1 MNSNSLKYLFTA
13 AIFCISVT
21 AYSQDPIGTEVIN
34 VVRPF
39 TPTVADAFKIKET
52 PVMIDSLNME
62 KKNVQYNIF
71 SVPVAST
78 FVPAKG
84 KATTLERRR
93 PDKLFDNYV
102 TLGFGNYTTAL
113 GELYATFEVDR
124 DSEVSL
130 FFKHNSSQ
138 GGIKDVQLDDHY
150 FDTTLDLNYS
160 GNRREMQYNLGFGAL
175 HEIYN
180 WYGLPE
186 FATEDEIQIATDAG
200 VNHSFYGVAVKGNL
214 RMTDSPFSGG
224 EVLLRYFGDSY
235 SSSEINFIAAPEFLF
250 NLGNQDV
257 GINVDIDYLS
267 GRFEKSFLFPED
279 EIKYSFLNVGVHPYI
294 RFQNEGFVINLGA
307 QAVFGMDNENSE
319 SDIFIYPKV
328 DASFRVVDE
337 FLSFYAGVDG
347 GLDQNSY
354 FNFTR
359 ENPYVSPTLMIAPTD
374 RQYEGYAGIQGKFTS
389 TVSYNLKGSYKNEI
403 NKPLFISN
411 PLMITVPADE
421 LQGYEFGN
429 SFAVVYDDVTTLEI
443 FGELQAEVSTG
454 INIGV
459 NASFFSYS
467 LDFLPEAFNL
477 PEFKATVFANAVFNE
492 QFFGGLSLFYVGERK
507 DIESF
512 DPFLPVEPVSRTL
525 DGYLDANIH
534 LGYNLN
540 PQLTFFVRG
549 SNLLSDNY
557 EKWLNTPV
565 QGIQVLGGAT
575 YKFNW

>member
-1 MNSNSLKYLFTA
+1 MFYKTSRFYLVMSLLFTA
-13 AIFCISVT
+13 TSLYA
-21 AYSQDPIGTEVIN
+21 QDPIGTEVIN
-34 VVRPF
+34 VVRPY

-52 PVMIDSLNME
+52 PVSIDSLNME
-62 KKNVQYNIF
+62 KQQVQYSIF

-84 KATTLERRR
+84 KATMLERKR
-93 PDKLFDNYV
+93 PDKYYNNYV

-113 GELYATFEVDR
+113 GELFATFEVDR
-124 DSEVSL
+124 DAEVSL

-138 GGIKDVQLDDHY
+138 GGIKEVQLDDHY
-150 FDTTLDLNYS
+150 FDTSLDLNYS
-160 GNRREMQYNLGFGAL
+160 GSTRDMIYNLGFGAL

-180 WYGLPE
+180 WYGLSPMANE
-186 FATEDEIQIATDAG
+186 NDFRNAVDAG
-200 VNHSFYGVAVKGNL
+200 VNHSYYGAAVKGSIK
-214 RMTDSPFSGG
+214 MEDSSFSGG
-224 EVLLRYFGDSY
+224 EVMLRYFGDSY
-235 SSSEINFIAAPEFLF
+235 SSSEINFVAAPEFLF
-250 NLGNQDV
+250 DLGGQDV

-267 GRFEKSFLFPED
+267 GKFDKSFAFPD
-279 EIKYSFLNVGVHPYI
+279 TDIKYSFLNAGVHPYI
-294 RFQNEGFVINLGA
+294 RFQNKGFSINLGA
-307 QAVFGMDNENSE
+307 QLVYGMDNENSE
-319 SDIFIYPKV
+319 SDISIYPKV

-359 ENPYVSPTLMIAPTD
+359 QNPYVSPTLFIAPTD
-374 RQYEGYAGIQGKFTS
+374 RQYEGFAGIQGKFTS
-389 TVSYNLKGSYKNEI
+389 TVSYNLKGSFKNEI
-403 NKPLFISN
+403 NKPLFVSN
-411 PLMITVPADE
+411 PLMSTVPADE

-443 FGELQAEVSTG
+443 FGELQAEVSSG

-459 NASFFSYS
+459 NASFYSYGVDR
-467 LDFLPEAFNL
+467 LDEAYNL
-477 PEFKATVFANAVFNE
+477 PEFKATLFANAVINE
-492 QFFGGLSLFYVGERK
+492 QFFGGFGLFYVGERN
-507 DIESF
+507 DLESF
-512 DPFLPVEPVSRTL
+512 DPFFPTEPLTKTL
-525 DGYLDANIH
+525 DAYVDINLH
-534 LGYNLN
+534 LGYNFN
-540 PQLTFFVRG
+540 EQLTFFVKG

>member
-1 MNSNSLKYLFTA
+1 MNSNSLKYFFTA
-13 AIFCISVT
+13 AIFCVS
-21 AYSQDPIGTEVIN
+21 AAAFSQDPIGTEVIN
-34 VVRPF
+34 VVRPY

-52 PVMIDSLNME
+52 PVSVDSLNME
-62 KKNVQYNIF
+62 KKNVQYSIF

-78 FVPAKG
+78 FVPDKG

-93 PDKLFDNYV
+93 PDQLYNNYV

-113 GELYATFEVDR
+113 GELFATFEVDR

-138 GGIKDVQLDDHY
+138 GGIKDVVLDDY
-150 FDTTLDLNYS
+150 FFDTSLDLNYS
-160 GNRREMQYNLGFGAL
+160 GKTRDMAYNLGFGAM

-186 FATEDEIQIATDAG
+186 FATEDEIQRANDAG
-200 VNHSFYGVAVKGNL
+200 VNHSFYGVALKGNL
-214 RMTDSPFSGG
+214 KMQDSPFSGG
-224 EVLLRYFGDSY
+224 EALLRYFGDSY
-235 SSSEINFIAAPEFLF
+235 SSSEINFIVTPEFVF
-250 NLGNQDV
+250 DLGNQDV
-257 GINVDIDYLS
+257 GVNVEIDYLS
-267 GRFEKSFLFPED
+267 GKFDKSYLLPE
-279 EIKYSFLNVGVHPYI
+279 EGIKYSLLNAGVHPYI

-319 SDIFIYPKV
+319 SNVFIYPKV

-359 ENPYVSPTLMIAPTD
+359 ENPYVSPTLIIAPTD
-374 RQYEGYAGIQGKFTS
+374 RQYEAFAGIQGKFTS
-389 TVSYNLKGSYKNEI
+389 TVSYNLKGSFKNEI
-403 NKPLFISN
+403 SKPFFISN
-411 PLMITVPADE
+411 PLMSTVPEDE

-429 SFAVVYDDVTTLEI
+429 SFAVVYDDVTTFEI
-443 FGELQAEVSTG
+443 FGELQAEVSNG
-454 INIGV
+454 INLGV
-459 NASFFSYS
+459 NAGFFSYS
-467 LDFLPEAFNL
+467 LDFLPEAYNL
-477 PEFKATVFANAVFNE
+477 PDFKATVFANAVFNE
-492 QFFGGLSLFYVGERK
+492 QFFGGFSLFYVGERK
-507 DIESF
+507 DLESF
-512 DPFLPVEPVSRTL
+512 DPFFPVEPISRTL
-525 DGYLDANIH
+525 NAYVDANIH
-534 LGYNLN
+534 LGYNVN
-540 PQLTFFVRG
+540 PQLTFFVKG
-549 SNLLSDNY
+549 SNLLSDTY

>member
-13 AIFCISVT
+13 AIFGISAT
-21 AYSQDPIGTEVIN
+21 AFSQDPIGTEVIN
-34 VVRPF
+34 VVRPY

-62 KKNVQYNIF
+62 KQNVQYSIF

-113 GELYATFEVDR
+113 GELFATFEVDR
-124 DSEVSL
+124 DSDVSL
-130 FFKHNSSQ
+130 YFKHNSSQ
-138 GGIKDVQLDDHY
+138 GGIKDVKLDDHY
-150 FDTTLDLNYS
+150 FDTSLDLIYS
-160 GNRREMQYNLGFGAL
+160 GKTRDMGYNLGFGAM

-186 FATEDEIQIATDAG
+186 LATEDDVQRAVDAG
-200 VNHSFYGVAVKGNL
+200 VNHSFYGVALKGNL
-214 RMTDSPFSGG
+214 KMEDSPFSGG
-224 EVLLRYFGDSY
+224 EALLRYFGDSY
-235 SSSEINFIAAPEFLF
+235 SSSEINFLATPEFLF
-250 NLGNQDV
+250 DLGSQDV
-257 GINVDIDYLS
+257 GINIDIDYLS
-267 GRFEKSFLFPED
+267 GKFDKSFLIPD
-279 EIKYSFLNVGVHPYI
+279 TEINYSFLNAGVHPYI
-294 RFQNEGFVINLGA
+294 RFQNEGFSINLGA
-307 QAVFGMDNENSE
+307 QLVFGMDNENSE

-359 ENPYVSPTLMIAPTD
+359 ENPYVSPTLMIVPTD
-374 RQYEGYAGIQGKFTS
+374 RQYEAYAGIQGKFTS
-389 TVSYNLKGSYKNEI
+389 TVSYNLKGSYKSEI

-411 PLMITVPADE
+411 PLMTTVPDDE

-429 SFAVVYDDVTTLEI
+429 SFTTFYDDVTTLEI
-443 FGELQAEVSTG
+443 FGELQAEVSKG
-454 INIGV
+454 INMGV
-459 NASFFSYS
+459 NASFFSYG
-467 LDFLPEAFNL
+467 LDQLEEAYNL
-477 PEFKATVFANAVFNE
+477 PNFKATVFANAVFNE
-492 QFFGGLSLFYVGERK
+492 QFFGGFSLFYVDERK

-512 DPFLPVEPVSRTL
+512 DPFFPVEPISRTL
-525 DGYLDANIH
+525 DSYIDVNLH
-534 LGYNLN
+534 LGYNFN
-540 PQLTFFVRG
+540 EQLTFFIKG